1 VIDFDRNATTPLVDE
16 AAAAMRAV
24 LEDAS
29 LGNPSSVHRRGQRA
43 RAVVERGRRVV
54 AACCGATAS
63 EVVFTSGGTEAD
75 GLALHGACE
84 WLAAAGRPAGLA
96 CSAIEHPAVTQV
108 AARLRRRGHPVATLP
123 VDAKGRLLPDAIAA
137 AIAAQPEIGVV
148 AITAA
153 HHELGNVTDV
163 AGVVQAIRAV
173 RRDVVVHVDA
183 ISAFGRIPVS
193 IAAWDADTLAVAAHK
208 IGGPVG
214 IGALVV
220 RRGTGLVAQIGG
232 GQQQAGRRAGTE
244 SALLVAGF
252 AAAAEVARARL
263 PRWSTSVAPRL
274 ARLRAGL
281 VALGAVP
288 FGDDVAHLGNTA
300 LVSFPAC
307 DGHLVMMALDD
318 AGFAVSTGAACSAGT
333 IEPSAVV
340 LGLGHSAAVART
352 AVRVSIDH
360 THTDADVDALL
371 AALPDVLAKVRAATR
386 RLGAAS

>member
-1 VIDFDRNATTPLVDE
+1 MIDFDRNATAPLVDE

-24 LEDAS
+24 LDDAS

-43 RAVVERGRRVV
+43 RAVVERGRRVL
-54 AACCGATAS
+54 AACCGAAPS

-75 GLALHGACE
+75 GLALHGAVQ
-84 WLAAAGRPAGLA
+84 WLVASGRPAGLA
-96 CSAIEHPAVTQV
+96 CSAIEHPAVTEV

-123 VDAKGRLLPDAIAA
+123 VDGRGRLVPDAVAA
-137 AIAAQPEIGVV
+137 AVAAQPEVGVV

-153 HHELGNVTDV
+153 HHELGNLTDV
-163 AGVVQAIRAV
+163 GGVVQAIRTV

-183 ISAFGRIPVS
+183 VSAFGRVPVS
-193 IAAWDADTLAVAAHK
+193 RAAWDVDTLAVAAHK
-208 IGGPVG
+208 VGGPVG

-220 RRGTGLVAQIGG
+220 RRGTGIVAQIDGG
-232 GQQQAGRRAGTE
+232 RQQAGRRAGTE

-252 AAAAEVARARL
+252 AAAAELAIARL
-263 PRWSTSVAPRL
+263 PQWSSAVAPRL

-288 FGDDVAHLGNTA
+288 FGDETAHVGNTA
-300 LVSFPAC
+300 LVSFPGC

-340 LGLGHSAAVART
+340 LGLGCSAAVART
-352 AVRVSIDH
+352 AVRFSIDH
-360 THTDADVDALL
+360 GHTDADIDALL
-371 AALPDVLAKVRAATR
+371 AALPDVLANVRAATA
-386 RLGAAS
+386 RLEVAS